1 MSHDASVEQQ
11 ILATIDKWVD
21 QELKPIARDATRL
34 MNTPQIRADERAGA
48 LWCNHFRRI
57 WRFGSE
63 RLDLRSNRL
72 SYL

>member
-21 QELKPIARDATRL
+21 QELKPIAREYDQADEY
-34 MNTPQIRADERAGA
+34 PAADERAGA
-48 LWCNHFRRI
+48 LWGNHFRRI
-57 WRFGSE
+57 WRSGSE
-63 RLDLRSNRL
+63 RLDLLTDRL